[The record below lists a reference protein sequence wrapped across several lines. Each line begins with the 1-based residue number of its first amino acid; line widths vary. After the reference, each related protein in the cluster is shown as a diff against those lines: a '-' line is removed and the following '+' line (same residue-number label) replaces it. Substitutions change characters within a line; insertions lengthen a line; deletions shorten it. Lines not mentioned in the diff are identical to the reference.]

1 MTGVLGVKIQYENP
15 SVKEFKQF
23 MKKIGEE
30 EAFVNVVVGVH
41 IPTKLGLAK
50 GIKHDYEKVTGKK
63 PTNIRTYI
71 EDFKESWI

>member
-1 MTGVLGVKIQYENP
+1 MYVITGNEALDFFEVAKIMTGVLGVKIQYENP

-41 IPTKLGLAK
+41 IPTKLG
-50 GIKHDYEKVTGKK
+50 
-63 PTNIRTYI
+63 
-71 EDFKESWI
+71 